1 MEIMEIAYIVT
12 EKDLKNNA
20 WEIPY
25 FSDQKTRR
33 NQKSG

>member
-1 MEIMEIAYIVT
+1 MGLMEIMEIAYIVT

-25 FSDQKTRR
+25 FSD
-33 NQKSG
+33 